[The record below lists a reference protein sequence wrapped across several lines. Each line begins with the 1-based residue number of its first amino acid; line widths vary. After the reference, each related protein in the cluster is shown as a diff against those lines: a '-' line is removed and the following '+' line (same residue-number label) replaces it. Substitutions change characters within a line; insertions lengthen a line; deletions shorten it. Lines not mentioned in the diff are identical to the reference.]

1 MLQQLAM
8 EQSPDPR
15 NDEDYDTFLYGTEP
29 IPWDT
34 CWKQKKEEENDGGR
48 AKAL

>member
-1 MLQQLAM
+1 M
-8 EQSPDPR
+8 EHFPDPR

-29 IPWDT
+29 IPGDESWT
-34 CWKQKKEEENDGGR
+34 SKKKEEEEEDDGGR